1 MYNASV
7 IMGII
12 SSGRL
17 QFELKFTKLVYVN
30 NVNLAIRRNYM
41 RNLQKI
47 LSLFLILALVTGA
60 LLVSGCTEVADEV
73 EEEIE
78 EIDNEQIVSETVSF
92 NDIIDTK
99 WQWWG
104 LVEAEP
110 ASQSVVPDP
119 ESYTIVFQSDGIYS
133 IKADCNVGSG
143 GYVQDGTDLVLN
155 PGPMT
160 LAYCGPESQDST
172 YLALLGDVTSFSIE
186 DGNLVLYT
194 GDSGDK
200 MLFIEE
206 DVTEE

>member
-1 MYNASV
+1 
-7 IMGII
+7 
-12 SSGRL
+12 
-17 QFELKFTKLVYVN
+17 
-30 NVNLAIRRNYM
+30 M

-78 EIDNEQIVSETVSF
+78 IDHEQIVSETVSF

-104 LVEAEP
+104 LVETEP

-119 ESYTIVFQSDGIYS
+119 ESYTIVFTLDGTYS
-133 IKADCNVGSG
+133 IKADCNLGSG
-143 GYVQDGTDLVLN
+143 GYVQDGNNLVLN

-160 LAYCGPESQDST
+160 LAYCGPESQDGT

-186 DGNLVLYT
+186 DNNLVLYT
-194 GDSGDK
+194 GGKGDK
-200 MLFIEE
+200 MLLIEE
-206 DVTEE
+206 DTTEE